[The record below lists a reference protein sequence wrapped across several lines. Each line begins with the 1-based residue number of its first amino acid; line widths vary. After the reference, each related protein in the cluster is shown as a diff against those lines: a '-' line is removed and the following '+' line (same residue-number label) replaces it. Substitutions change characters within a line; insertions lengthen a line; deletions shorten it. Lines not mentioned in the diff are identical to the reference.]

1 MIGNH
6 QLLQSVR
13 HSRTALAPLSLFD
26 PKTQNP
32 PANRDEPE
40 AEPEESEFE
49 PGEVS
54 AQELWADSEDSLQ
67 PVSAADAPEPP
78 APAPPAAR
86 PLTKADEEQ
95 LFAEASEAIRRAFG
109 FESLR
114 PLQDR
119 AIRAALSGRDSLV
132 VLPTGGGKSLCF
144 QAPALV
150 QSGLVVVLSP
160 LISLMKDQV
169 DGLLANGVAAGML
182 TSAQTSDELFQVWR
196 ALERGELDLLYV
208 SPERLVMDGFLE
220 RLEELGLSSLAVD
233 EAHCISHW
241 GHDFRPEYRQIG
253 DLRARRPN
261 LPIQAYTATA
271 TPAVQRDICEQL
283 GLREPELLVGDFDRP
298 NLTYRVQPRRSLE
311 TQVLEVIARHA
322 GEAGIV
328 YCLSRKNVE
337 ELAAG
342 LSAKGVRCEPYHAGM
357 TAERRNA
364 VQEAFST
371 ERIDVVVAT
380 VAFGMGIDRTDVR
393 FVVHGSLPKGVEQY
407 SQETG
412 RAGRDDLPAECV
424 LFHSGSDYHNWKHL
438 MERSSREGAE
448 RGSDTAKE
456 ELSAALTRLGHVY
469 GFATG
474 ALCRHAF
481 LLEYFGQRPTDEMR
495 SEGCG
500 ACDVCLGELER
511 VSEPSVLAQKI
522 LSCVVRVEQRYGAGH
537 VTDVLRGADTE
548 RLRQTGHDRLSTHG
562 LLKGHTVGEVRGWIE
577 QLTGSGLLAT
587 TGGKYPTLYLTAR
600 GVEVLKGERE
610 AELFVTHRAKAD
622 SRRKGKASVS
632 AALEVGLEPDEA
644 LFEDLRAYRRELA
657 RERGVPPYLIFND
670 RTLALMAATKP
681 SSEAELLALK
691 GVGEKKAADLGPLF
705 LERIAGF
712 SASQG

>member
-1 MIGNH
+1 VTLQDPPE
-6 QLLQSVR
+6 QL
-13 HSRTALAPLSLFD
+13 
-26 PKTQNP
+26 
-32 PANRDEPE
+32 E
-40 AEPEESEFE
+40 
-49 PGEVS
+49 GE
-54 AQELWADSEDSLQ
+54 
-67 PVSAADAPEPP
+67 
-78 APAPPAAR
+78 R
-86 PLTKADEEQ
+86 
-95 LFAEASEAIRRAFG
+95 LFAETSQAIRRAFG

-119 AIRAALSGRDSLV
+119 AIRAALAGRDALV

-150 QSGLVVVLSP
+150 QTGLVVVLSP

-169 DGLLANGVAAGML
+169 DGLLANGVAAGRL
-182 TSAQTSDELFQVWR
+182 TSAQTPEELASVWR

-208 SPERLVMDGFLE
+208 SPERLMMDGFLE
-220 RLEELGLSSLAVD
+220 RLEELGLTSLAVD

-253 DLRARRPN
+253 ELRARRPE
-261 LPIQAYTATA
+261 LPIQAFTATA
-271 TPAVQRDICEQL
+271 TPSVQNDICEQL

-298 NLTYRVQPRRSLE
+298 NLSYRVQPRRNLE
-311 TQVLEVIARHA
+311 AQVLEVITRHA

-357 TAERRNA
+357 TPERRNA

-412 RAGRDDLPAECV
+412 RAGRDGLPAECV

-438 MERSSREGAE
+438 MERSAAEATE
-448 RGSDTAKE
+448 RGSATAQE
-456 ELSAALTRLGHVY
+456 ELQSALTRLGHVY
-469 GFATG
+469 GLATG

-481 LLEYFGQRPTDEMR
+481 LLEYFGQRPTEQMR
-495 SEGCG
+495 EEGCG
-500 ACDVCLGELER
+500 ACDVCLGELEQ
-511 VSEPSVLAQKI
+511 VAEPGLLAQKI
-522 LSCVVRVEQRYGAGH
+522 LSCVVRVDQRYGAGH

-548 RLRQTGHDRLSTHG
+548 RLRQTGHDQLSTHG
-562 LLKGHTVGEVRGWIE
+562 LLQGHSVAEVRGWIE

-587 TGGKYPTLYLTAR
+587 TGGRYPTLYLTGT

-610 AELFVTHRAKAD
+610 VELFVTHRAKAD
-622 SRRKGKASVS
+622 SRRKRKASVS

-644 LFEDLRAYRRELA
+644 LFEDLREFRRELA

-681 SSEAELLALK
+681 GTEAQLLGLK

-705 LERIAGF
+705 LKRISNFEAGKIE
-712 SASQG
+712 SGGA